1 MPHNSIWMHSRAGR
15 QNPDEEKLPPPVTA
29 SPVIANQADD
39 PQQNLQVLRDFNAQL
54 KLKADQVTYRGMSI
68 NQLAVQASNQ
78 QGLMTVTTL
87 SGKLASGDFSCLVRW
102 MRELISR

>member
-1 MPHNSIWMHSRAGR
+1 M
-15 QNPDEEKLPPPVTA
+15 TA

-54 KLKADQVTYRGMSI
+54 KLKADQVTYRGMSV

-78 QGLMTVTTL
+78 QGLMTVATL
-87 SGKLASGDFSCLVRW
+87 SGKLVAVISPYQARW
-102 MRELISR
+102 MCGLINR